1 MVEEASNVEVAPV
14 MESESMAEL
23 NQFEDESPNNQEEKK
38 NEPAVDEDSVA
49 AGEAEQSVQIVQKEK
64 KREIAQPKTVQRM
77 PSALPDKKCF
87 VKIVAIGDSGVG
99 KTSLIQMFEH
109 SRFTENFKPTIGAD
123 FSNKE
128 ITVEGKVVTLQIW
141 DTAGQERYQS
151 LGTAFYRGADCA
163 FLVYDITNNWSFEN
177 INNWKDSFLQKSM
190 VSMPESF
197 PFMVVGNKLD
207 IAEDDRAVETSDA
220 QEYCDSNGMSFIE
233 TSARNNVNVEE
244 AFRVLATEALKR
256 QAEM

>member
-1 MVEEASNVEVAPV
+1 
-14 MESESMAEL
+14 
-23 NQFEDESPNNQEEKK
+23 
-38 NEPAVDEDSVA
+38 
-49 AGEAEQSVQIVQKEK
+49 
-64 KREIAQPKTVQRM
+64 M
-77 PSALPDKKCF
+77 PPTLPDKKCF

-128 ITVEGKVVTLQIW
+128 ISIEGKVVTLQIW

-163 FLVYDITNNWSFEN
+163 FLVYDITNTWSFDN
-177 INNWKDSFLQKSM
+177 VANWKNSFLQKSM
-190 VSMPESF
+190 VSMPETF

-207 IAEDDRAVETSDA
+207 MADEERSIDKQAAEDFCQRE
-220 QEYCDSNGMSFIE
+220 GMQFIE
-233 TSARNNVNVEE
+233 TSARDNVNVEE
-244 AFRVLATEALKR
+244 AFRLLATEALKR
-256 QAEM
+256 